1 MTDDLAWRDATEQA
15 ELVRTGEVSA
25 SELVDAALGRIEAL
39 NPQLNAVIFDRAD
52 KARDEVDTLEPAAPF
67 RGVPFLI
74 KDAVAHTAGDPY
86 HCGLRVAKEAGWVET
101 ADTWLVERFRA
112 AGFVIV
118 GKTNTPELA
127 SMVTTEP
134 LAYGPTRNPW
144 DVSRSTGGSSGGAAA
159 AVASGMVPVAHGNDM
174 GGSIRIPASLCGL
187 VGLKPSRGR
196 STLGPDFGE
205 YWAMTTHEHVLTRSV
220 RDTAAVLDAI
230 AGPGVGDP
238 YTAPRP
244 ARPFAEEI
252 GSDPGQLRI
261 GFRTALTGGR
271 GEPPADAVA
280 GVQLATSTLESL
292 GHIVEPAVVDSLDDP
307 GFGEAITVMFP
318 VFIAR
323 ELDRWGEKLGRP
335 VQPDELEPWNA
346 MLAEMGRAT
355 NAGTYVAATERAQGW
370 ARGVA
375 AWWDDGHDLLVTP
388 TVTAPTP
395 EIGYLG
401 PAVDPGDLL
410 ARVNALTAFS
420 MPFNVTGQPAISLPL
435 HRGAN
440 GLPVGVQLVAAYGRE
455 DLLLQVASQLEVA
468 CPWREL
474 RPPVAASG

>member
-1 MTDDLAWRDATEQA
+1 VGDDIAWLDATAQA
-15 ELVRTGEVSA
+15 ELVRSGAVSA
-25 SELVDAALGRIEAL
+25 AELVDAALHRIEAL
-39 NPQLNAVIFDRAD
+39 NPQLNAVIFDRSG
-52 KARDEVDTLEPAAPF
+52 KARDEVRALTGSGPF
-67 RGVPFLI
+67 RGVPFLL
-74 KDAVAHTAGDPY
+74 KDAVAHSAGDPY
-86 HCGLRVAKEAGWVET
+86 HCGMRVLKEAGWVEP

-112 AGFVIV
+112 AGFVTV

-144 DVSRSTGGSSGGAAA
+144 NLERSTGGSSGGAAA

-174 GGSIRIPASLCGL
+174 GGSIRIPAGMCGL
-187 VGLKPSRGR
+187 VGLKPSRAR

-220 RDTAAVLDAI
+220 RDSAAVLDAI

-244 ARPFAEEI
+244 ARPFVSAVGTE
-252 GSDPGQLRI
+252 PGRLRV
-261 GFRTALTGGR
+261 GFRTLLTGGLGDTHPDGR
-271 GEPPADAVA
+271 A
-280 GVQLATSTLESL
+280 GVARAVSRLEEL
-292 GHIVEPAVVDSLDDP
+292 GHLVEPAAVDALDDP
-307 GFGEAITVMFP
+307 AFGESMNTMFP

-323 ELDRWGEKLGRP
+323 ELDRWGEKLGRT
-335 VQPDELEPWNA
+335 VAPDELEPWNA

-355 NAGTYVAATERAQGW
+355 SAAAYVAATERVQAW

-375 AWWDDGHDLLVTP
+375 AWWADHDLLVTP

-395 EIGYLG
+395 EIGFLG
-401 PAVDPGDLL
+401 PTVDPFELL
-410 ARVNALTAFS
+410 TRVTGLTTFS

-435 HRGAN
+435 HLDDD

-455 DLLLQVASQLEVA
+455 DLLLRVASQLEAA
-468 CPWREL
+468 CPWHDR
-474 RPPVAASG
+474 RPPVAAPG